1 MKQEYVITFHRHGE
15 ETFIVQAESPLEAFA
30 KVCKTVKGKLK
41 NVRYIA
47 ITTGMK
53 KVTFVK

>member
-15 ETFIVQAESPLEAFA
+15 NTFIVQAENPVEALT
-30 KVCKTVKGKLK
+30 KVCKKLK
-41 NVRYIA
+41 NKFKTVRYIA

-53 KVTFVK
+53 KVTLVK